1 MARGRVLAAVSLAV
15 PAALLLAASSPA
27 RGLKDGGTFRMAVH
41 AGWFDAVD
49 PARSGFTND
58 VLRPAC
64 AALMSYP
71 NKPLPAGLRTTPE
84 LARAHPTVS
93 KDGRTYTLTLR
104 DDARFSTGA
113 SVTPRDVVHSL
124 ERVFTPAMES
134 PAVEYLDDIVGAAR
148 MLSGK
153 AKSLRGVTV
162 KGRQLTF
169 RLTTRAPSFP
179 ARLGALCV
187 APASLPIDPEGAK
200 APISS
205 PAPYYV
211 SEYVS
216 GERVILERNRF
227 YRGPRRHHVDR
238 IIIQL
243 ETGVEA
249 VDRVMRGELDYVWPA
264 PDLNGRLRQIA
275 IRYGVN
281 RSRFFVEPGTF
292 TRMFFL
298 NTSRPLF
305 KDNVKLRQALNFA
318 VDRKALTTEI
328 GPHVATVTD
337 QYLPTALA
345 GFRDARIYPLDGPD
359 LRRARALAKGR
370 TRSGRATLYTCS
382 RSDCVAPAQILHRN
396 LEAIGVK
403 VTIRKFPTAVLFDRM
418 FRPGEPFDIVW
429 VGWGDTEAAAYLSG
443 LFHGESGTNL
453 SRFDDPTYNRL
464 FEKASQLPNAARYR
478 AFGDLDVRLA
488 RDAAPA
494 IGYAT
499 LNAWAVVSAR
509 TGCVVMN
516 PFLDLT
522 AVCLK

>member
-1 MARGRVLAAVSLAV
+1 
-15 PAALLLAASSPA
+15 
-27 RGLKDGGTFRMAVH
+27 
-41 AGWFDAVD
+41 
-49 PARSGFTND
+49 
-58 VLRPAC
+58 
-64 AALMSYP
+64 
-71 NKPLPAGLRTTPE
+71 
-84 LARAHPTVS
+84 
-93 KDGRTYTLTLR
+93 
-104 DDARFSTGA
+104 
-113 SVTPRDVVHSL
+113 
-124 ERVFTPAMES
+124 MES
-134 PAVEYLDDIVGAAR
+134 PAVEYLGDIVGASA

-153 AKSLRGVTV
+153 AKSLRGVTA
-162 KGRQLTF
+162 KGRQLRF
-169 RLTTRAPSFP
+169 RLTKRAPSFP
-179 ARLGALCV
+179 ARLGALCI

-200 APISS
+200 APIPS

-216 GERVILERNRF
+216 GERVVLERNRF
-227 YRGPRRHHVDR
+227 YRGARPRHVDR
-238 IIIQL
+238 ITIEL
-243 ETGVEA
+243 EVGVDA

-275 IRYGVN
+275 GRYGVN

-305 KDNVKLRQALNFA
+305 KDNVKLRRALNFA
-318 VDRKALTTEI
+318 VDRKALTAEI

-359 LRRARALAKGR
+359 LRGARVLAEGR
-370 TRSGRATLYTCS
+370 TRSGKAVLYTCN
-382 RSDCVAPAQILHRN
+382 RSDCVAPAQILQQN
-396 LEAIGVK
+396 LKAIGIN
-403 VTIRKFPTAVLFDRM
+403 VTIRKFPTQLLFDRT
-418 FRPGEPFDIVW
+418 FRPREPFDIVW
-429 VGWGDTEAAAYLSG
+429 IGWGDTEAAAYLTG
-443 LFHGESGTNL
+443 LFHGASGTNL

-464 FEKASQLPNAARYR
+464 FERAAQLPNAARYR

-488 RDAAPA
+488 REAAPA

-499 LNAWAVVSAR
+499 LNAWAFISAR
-509 TGCVVMN
+509 TGCVIMN